1 MKEEAQRKAE
11 EGEAKP
17 AVPAAPAARGAA
29 ALCIVG
35 AHDEADHLA
44 GLAFARVLPPAD
56 FDAQVIGYPVL
67 AGEIVDRV
75 AESGARIVCISAVP
89 PQAAIQAGYLVKRLK
104 SRLPEVKVL
113 VVIWTSEDIAR
124 ARARL
129 GEAGADKIV
138 SKLSDAVAQLRE
150 LSAQ

>member
-1 MKEEAQRKAE
+1 MQEAAQPTV
-11 EGEAKP
+11 EAP
-17 AVPAAPAARGAA
+17 SRNAA

-44 GLAFARVLPPAD
+44 ALAFARVLPAAD
-56 FDAQVIGYPVL
+56 FHAQVLGHPVL

-75 AESGARIVCISAVP
+75 AESGAGIVCISAVP

-104 SRLPEVKVL
+104 ARLPALKIL
-113 VVIWTSEDIAR
+113 VVLWTSEDIAR

-129 GEAGADKIV
+129 GETGADKIV
-138 SKLSDAVAQLRE
+138 SGFTEAIAQLRE
-150 LSAQ
+150 LAAG